1 MSSTIV
7 ALSTAEGEGA
17 LAVVRLSGPAAIE
30 IVDRS
35 TRGPRL
41 AAQPSHTLHLSKV
54 FDGDQFLDEVV
65 VSIFRAP
72 RSYTGEDVVELSCH
86 GSPYVLRRLLALL
99 CAAGAMPAQAGE
111 FTQRAFLNKKL
122 DLTQAEAVS
131 NLIASESEMEHRIAT
146 DQIKGSISKQI
157 QAFRSDL
164 IEFAA
169 LLELELDF
177 SEEDIH
183 FAKRD
188 ELSQR
193 ISTIQRGIKE
203 LIQHFYNAEGFKKGI
218 DIVIAGAPN
227 AGKSTLFN
235 AFISEEKAIV
245 SEIEGTTRDY
255 LEAEL
260 QIRGTRFRITDTA
273 GLRLSNDP
281 IEQEGL
287 RRTHARIERARLL
300 LLLVDLSKIMPQDL
314 AQLKKEQSAVKCP
327 ILVLGNKIDLLNKA
341 KQDAFREIPEVLLL
355 SARQKLGLAQVLEE
369 IYEHTVNRGLRSG
382 TCVTNL
388 RHYTCLCRASEALT
402 RTQTGLQHRAET
414 ELLAADLREALRS
427 LGEITGEIYSEDL
440 LKHIFSHFCIG
451 K

>member
-1 MSSTIV
+1 MLSTIV

-41 AAQPSHTLHLSKV
+41 VEQPSHTLHLSKV
-54 FDGDQFLDEVV
+54 FDGDRFLDEVV

-86 GSPYVLRRLLALL
+86 GSSYVLRRLLALL

-122 DLTQAEAVS
+122 DLTQAEAVTD
-131 NLIASESEMEHRIAT
+131 LIASESEMEHRIAI

-177 SEEDIH
+177 SEEDLR

-193 ISTIQRGIKE
+193 ISTIQRSIKE
-203 LIQHFYNAEGFKKGI
+203 LIQYFYNAEGFKTGI

-235 AFISEEKAIV
+235 ALILEEKAIV

-260 QIRGTRFRITDTA
+260 QIPRYTISHHRHSRPP
-273 GLRLSNDP
+273 L
-281 IEQEGL
+281 EQG
-287 RRTHARIERARLL
+287 
-300 LLLVDLSKIMPQDL
+300 P
-314 AQLKKEQSAVKCP
+314 
-327 ILVLGNKIDLLNKA
+327 
-341 KQDAFREIPEVLLL
+341 
-355 SARQKLGLAQVLEE
+355 
-369 IYEHTVNRGLRSG
+369 Y
-382 TCVTNL
+382 
-388 RHYTCLCRASEALT
+388 
-402 RTQTGLQHRAET
+402 
-414 ELLAADLREALRS
+414 
-427 LGEITGEIYSEDL
+427 
-440 LKHIFSHFCIG
+440 
-451 K
+451 